1 VTVDPATLRYDER
14 GLLPVVVQ
22 EVGSG
27 AVLMLAFA
35 DREAIEKTLSTGYAH
50 FWSRSRQSLW
60 KKGETSGNTLRVV
73 EVTPDCD
80 GDALLVR
87 ALADGPTCHRG
98 TRSCFEPN
106 AAALELG
113 WLARVIAQRR
123 EAPPEESYTAR
134 LLASGIERV
143 AQKVGEEGVELAI
156 AAVSAIRAPE
166 GEGGAERRR
175 AVVSEAADL
184 GYHLLALLAASGVEP
199 GEIAAELLRRH
210 ERPARPEPPE
220 LDAGSRGGEP

>member
-1 VTVDPATLRYDER
+1 MTVDPAALRYDER

-35 DREAIEKTLSTGYAH
+35 DREAVEKTLSTGYAH
-50 FWSRSRQSLW
+50 FWSRSRRSLW
-60 KKGETSGNTLRVV
+60 KKGETSGHTLRVV
-73 EVTPDCD
+73 EVTQDCD

-87 ALADGPTCHRG
+87 AFADGPACHRG

-106 AAALELG
+106 AATLELG
-113 WLARVIAQRR
+113 WLARVIAERR
-123 EAPPEESYTAR
+123 AAPPEESYTAR

-156 AAVSAIRAPE
+156 AAVSALRAPE
-166 GEGGAERRR
+166 GEEGAARRG

-184 GYHLLALLAASGVEP
+184 GYHLLALLAATGVEP

-210 ERPARPEPPE
+210 ERKPSPAQDEER
-220 LDAGSRGGEP
+220 

>member
-1 VTVDPATLRYDER
+1 MTIDPAQLRYDER

-22 EVGSG
+22 DVGSG

-35 DREAIEKTLSTGYAH
+35 DREAVERTLATGCAH

-60 KKGETSGNTLRVV
+60 KKGETSGNTLRVI
-73 EVTPDCD
+73 EIRADCD

-87 ALADGPTCHRG
+87 ALPAGPTCHRG

-106 AAALELG
+106 SAALELG
-113 WLARVIAQRR
+113 WLAQVIAERR
-123 EAPPEESYTAR
+123 TAPPAESYTAR

-156 AAVSAIRAPE
+156 AAVAAALQAE
-166 GEGGAERRR
+166 GERGAALR
-175 AVVSEAADL
+175 ARVVSEAADL
-184 GYHLLALLAASGVEP
+184 SYHLLALLAAAGIDP

-210 ERPARPEPPE
+210 DLQARPAQ
-220 LDAGSRGGEP
+220 GEER